1 MLLNFVSS
9 KVLTHHPFDS
19 MWALHTKSEAKKKEN
34 RTDLKLIGNQIDKHI
49 QDMRHGQTNGIPQG
63 SVLMDFIAEMVLGYA
78 DLELSGEIET
88 VGISDYLILRYRDDY
103 RIFVNNPRDGE
114 QIVKLLTEVTISL
127 GLKLNPSKLK

>member
-1 MLLNFVSS
+1 
-9 KVLTHHPFDS
+9 